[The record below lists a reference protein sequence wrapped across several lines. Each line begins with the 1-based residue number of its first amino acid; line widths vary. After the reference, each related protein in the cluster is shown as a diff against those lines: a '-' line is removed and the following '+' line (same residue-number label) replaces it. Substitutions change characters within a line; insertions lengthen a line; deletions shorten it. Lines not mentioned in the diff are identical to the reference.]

1 MPRPGSP
8 GLQTAIAI
16 MTAQLDDEKQDA
28 DLAAQTFADCVRDG
42 DNAPMDLAVGFAG
55 LARILLILLEART
68 GTPGL
73 EILQGIG
80 QKAAAL

>member
-1 MPRPGSP
+1 MPHPGAS
-8 GLQTAIAI
+8 GLQTAVAI
-16 MTAQLDDEKQDA
+16 MTAQLDDEDQDA
-28 DLAAQTFADCVRDG
+28 DLAARTFADCVKNG
-42 DNAPMDLAVGFAG
+42 DVSPTDLAVGFAG

-80 QKAAAL
+80 RKAAAL